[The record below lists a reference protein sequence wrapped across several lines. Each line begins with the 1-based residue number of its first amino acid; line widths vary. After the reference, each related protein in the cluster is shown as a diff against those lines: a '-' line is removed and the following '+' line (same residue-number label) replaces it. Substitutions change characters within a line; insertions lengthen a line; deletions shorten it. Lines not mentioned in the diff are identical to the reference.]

1 MNAAVTRTR
10 VKICGVTRLQ
20 DVQAAV
26 AAGAD
31 ALGFV
36 FTPRSRRFLEPA
48 AAAKLVAEVPAFV
61 SRVGLFME
69 QGREE
74 VERVLERVPL
84 SLLQFHG
91 REDAAFCRQFGLPY
105 MKAFGM
111 ASAEATGCGMAR
123 ELAEAERE
131 YADAAALLLDSHAA
145 GEAGGTGRPFD
156 WAAVPRLS
164 RPLVLAGGLTPGN
177 VREAVRVVRPWAVD
191 VSSGVEDAPGIKC
204 AQKMQA
210 FIREAKSE
218 Y

>member
-1 MNAAVTRTR
+1 MSSSVNRTR
-10 VKICGVTRLQ
+10 VKICGITRLQ
-20 DVQAAV
+20 DLQAAV

-31 ALGFV
+31 AIGFV
-36 FTPRSRRFLEPA
+36 FTPRSRRFLEVA

-61 SRVGLFME
+61 SRVGLFMDQE
-69 QGREE
+69 AGE
-74 VERVLERVPL
+74 VERVLDQVPL

-91 REDAAFCRQFGLPY
+91 REDAAYCRRFGLPY
-105 MKAFGM
+105 MKAFAM
-111 ASAEATGCGMAR
+111 ASAGGPDRALER
-123 ELAEAERE
+123 QLALAQSD

-156 WAAVPRLS
+156 WAAVPRLA

-177 VREAVRVVRPWAVD
+177 VREAVRLVRPWAVD
-191 VSSGVEDAPGIKC
+191 VSSGVEDRPGVKSAI
-204 AQKMQA
+204 KMQA